1 VAESE
6 DRQKSLWRLP
16 GRGSRRESR
25 SCVTSSTSGRPGPT
39 DMRSIGC
46 AANSWP
52 QPSVPRLALLTEVTG
67 RNMAVTIA
75 AVATTAE
82 RRTYIP

>member
-1 VAESE
+1 MAEPK
-6 DRQKSLWRLP
+6 DRQKSLRRLP
-16 GRGSRRESR
+16 GKGGRRESR
-25 SCVTSSTSGRPGPT
+25 SCVTSSTSSSAGPT
-39 DMRSIGC
+39 GMRRIGC
-46 AANSWP
+46 SGQQLP
-52 QPSVPRLALLTEVTG
+52 QLSVPRLALVTDVIE

>member
-1 VAESE
+1 MAEPK
-6 DRQKSLWRLP
+6 DRQKSLRRLL
-16 GRGSRRESR
+16 GKGGRRESSPVSLR
-25 SCVTSSTSGRPGPT
+25 PRAAAQVRPTCEGSGVPN
-39 DMRSIGC
+39 
-46 AANSWP
+46 NSWP
-52 QPSVPRLALLTEVTG
+52 QLSVPRLALVTDVIE